1 MNRKR
6 MIHTLASPRV
16 ILFVFA
22 LLAVQALALML
33 VTASSATGPV
43 ILHVSAGGR
52 DPFASF
58 SLTAKMYADGSMSG
72 QYTDQFPQIGG
83 GFHAV
88 LNCVSVVGND
98 AWVSSV
104 ITSGTADGQDL
115 TGLPVVTRVRDNGTS
130 SKDSADLLGFSF
142 IGDPTPCT
150 DHVDYPMFEAPHG
163 QVVIVIK

>member
-1 MNRKR
+1 M
-6 MIHTLASPRV
+6 
-16 ILFVFA
+16 
-22 LLAVQALALML
+22 LAVLALALMPHA
-33 VTASSATGPV
+33 VASAKDNGSV
-43 ILHVSAGGR
+43 VLQVSAGGR

-58 SLTAKMYADGSMSG
+58 ALTAKMYADGSMSG

-98 AWVSSV
+98 AWVSGV

-115 TGLPVVTRVRDNGTS
+115 TGVPVATRVRDNGTS
-130 SKDSADLLGFSF
+130 SKDPADLLGFSF

-150 DHVDYPMFEAPHG
+150 DHIDYPMFEAPHG
-163 QVVIVIK
+163 QVMIKK